1 MLRLYSLLGRAAFT
15 AIAVVLGGVIAFGPA
30 FVGLWVG
37 GQYGMAG
44 DAARLFGVAM
54 VVNSCGA
61 PLAYR
66 AFGEGLHRLAALSSV
81 TNIVVNGAVSF
92 ALAATIGFRGALY
105 GSIAGNVL
113 GIAVLLLLLR
123 RHVRVTDAFPW
134 KASLIG
140 VAAVLVAIAA
150 GADRIA
156 SWPVLIVAVGAF
168 ALAVGAACCAA
179 ERIPV
184 RALLRR

>member
-1 MLRLYSLLGRAAFT
+1 MWRPWPGPSRCRWAPRCWSAASWPGGGSGRSSRAAPRRWRFRWDFH
-15 AIAVVLGGVIAFGPA
+15 VCGCRDLWPA

-66 AFGEGLHRLAALSSV
+66 AFGEGLHRLAAFSSV

-105 GSIAGNVL
+105 GSIAGN
-113 GIAVLLLLLR
+113 
-123 RHVRVTDAFPW
+123 
-134 KASLIG
+134 
-140 VAAVLVAIAA
+140 
-150 GADRIA
+150 
-156 SWPVLIVAVGAF
+156 
-168 ALAVGAACCAA
+168 
-179 ERIPV
+179 
-184 RALLRR
+184 